1 MRSEANGDIQCR
13 VRSIPCQVI
22 GVLQSKGLSLT
33 GSDQDDVVVVP
44 YNAPWIASGY
54 PEATLRLSRG
64 YNRGG
69 ANLH

>member
-44 YNAPWIASGY
+44 YNAPWITVPSLGIF
-54 PEATLRLSRG
+54 LGRKHSRRRPG
-64 YNRGG
+64 V
-69 ANLH
+69 